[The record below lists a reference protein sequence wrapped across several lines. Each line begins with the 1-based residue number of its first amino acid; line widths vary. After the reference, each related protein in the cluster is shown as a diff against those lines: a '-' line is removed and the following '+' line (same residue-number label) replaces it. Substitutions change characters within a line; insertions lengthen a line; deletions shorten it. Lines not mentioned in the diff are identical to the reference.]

1 MSDVARTDRTW
12 YGNWWWTV
20 DRVSIGA
27 LLLLAVLGVILSFAA
42 SPAIALREHYASS
55 HFVVRQLIFLGPA
68 LMMMLS
74 LSLLQPDAI
83 KRIAVVM
90 LVVMIVFLA
99 ATPII
104 GVAVK
109 GARRWLDFGPL
120 RVQPSEFV
128 KPAFVVVLAW
138 IFAQRQRIGP
148 LKTYVAAAALFIV
161 VAGLLVAEPD
171 FGQTMLVSMTA
182 GLMVFLTGVPWFV
195 IMALGVT
202 GLGGI
207 GLAYITFPHVAS
219 RIDRF
224 LSPETGDTYQ
234 VDLARKAIENGGWF
248 GVGAGNG
255 HYKMRIPDAHAD
267 FVGAV
272 GIEEFGAIAG
282 IFLIMLFA
290 LIVLRGFKRAF
301 GDRDPFTQLAASGLF
316 AMFGLQA
323 FINLGVNVHL
333 LPAKGMTLPFISY
346 GGSSLVAIGIGMG
359 FALALTRRRAM
370 ARILRGKAQHGR

>member
-1 MSDVARTDRTW
+1 MNDVARTDRTW

-20 DRVSIGA
+20 DRLTIGA
-27 LLLLAVLGVILSFAA
+27 LLLLAVFGVILSFAA
-42 SPAIALREHYASS
+42 SPAIALREHYPSS
-55 HFVVRQLIFLGPA
+55 HFVVRQLIFLAPA
-68 LMMMLS
+68 LTTMLT
-74 LSLLQPDAI
+74 LSLLQPGAV
-83 KRIAVVM
+83 KRLALLLLIVTVVM
-90 LVVMIVFLA
+90 LAL
-99 ATPII
+99 TPFV

-128 KPAFVVVLAW
+128 KPAFVVTLAW
-138 IFAQRQRIGP
+138 IFAQSQRLGR
-148 LKTYVAAAALFIV
+148 LKAYAMAAGLYVA
-161 VAGLLVAEPD
+161 VAGLLVLEPD
-171 FGQTMLVSMTA
+171 FGQTMLLSLTA
-182 GLMVFLTGVPWFV
+182 GLMVFLTGVPWFA
-195 IMALGVT
+195 ILGLGIT
-202 GLGGI
+202 GLGGV
-207 GLAYITFPHVAS
+207 GLAYMSFPHVAS

-224 LSPETGDTYQ
+224 LHPESGDTYQ
-234 VDLARKAIENGGWF
+234 VDLARKAIENGGLF

-255 HYKMRIPDAHAD
+255 HFKMRIPDAHAD
-267 FVGAV
+267 FVTAV

-282 IFLIMLFA
+282 VALIVLFA
-290 LIVLRGFKRAF
+290 FIVLRGFKRAF
-301 GDRDPFTQLAASGLF
+301 GDRDPFAQLAASGLF

-370 ARILRGKAQHGR
+370 ARILRGNAQYGG